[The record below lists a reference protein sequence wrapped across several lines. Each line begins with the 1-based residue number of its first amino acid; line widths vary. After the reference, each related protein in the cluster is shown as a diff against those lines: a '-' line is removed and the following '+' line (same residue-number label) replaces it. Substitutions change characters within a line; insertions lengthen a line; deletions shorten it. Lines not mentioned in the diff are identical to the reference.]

1 MNDQFKKRR
10 ASEAL
15 REIEKETQLAKLE
28 WKNEFRK
35 GRLMKSMF
43 RNVCYL
49 IMSLLLIAAVIITI
63 MDIANKY
70 DELLYDAKAE
80 YSKCL

>member
-1 MNDQFKKRR
+1 M
-10 ASEAL
+10 
-15 REIEKETQLAKLE
+15 AKCKFNKLVFLNNFVYIIVE